1 MDGRG
6 QLISGVT
13 ANEQVTD
20 AVLLSID
27 VPVRRL
33 AVRERWEQLRYS
45 EALDDLLKELALWTA
60 PWTGF
65 VPRARSVRR
74 QE

>member
-1 MDGRG
+1 V
-6 QLISGVT
+6 ISGVT
-13 ANEQVTD
+13 ANQQVGD
-20 AVLLSID
+20 AVLSID
-27 VPVRRL
+27 IPVRRL
-33 AVRERWEQLRYS
+33 GVRERWEQLRYS
-45 EALDDLLKELALWTA
+45 ETLNDLLEELALWTA